1 MKCKNLSKK
10 AKNCYLLLELMI
22 AFFLLSLFLAPL
34 LHSPFRYL
42 KKQQR
47 EITTFLLQIEE
58 EKLFASI
65 EENLRNGTIPWNTL
79 LETEKHP
86 IFLKSV
92 KLQLPGDPII
102 YTAELSLLDGSF
114 ETEEEVHF
122 GTVKAAILITNPQD
136 IKKKAKPISIT
147 LFVLKAPPPSPYATT

>member
-1 MKCKNLSKK
+1 MKCKNPPKK
-10 AKNCYLLLELMI
+10 AKNSYLLLELMI

-34 LHSPFRYL
+34 LHSPFRYV

-47 EITTFLLQIEE
+47 EITDFLLQIEE

-65 EENLRNGTIPWNTL
+65 EEKLRNGTIPWSTL

-86 IFLKSV
+86 VSLKSV
-92 KLQLPGDPII
+92 TLRLPGDPHT

-114 ETEEEVHF
+114 EKEEEVCF
-122 GTVKAAILITNPQD
+122 GTVKTAILMTNPLD
-136 IKKKAKPISIT
+136 KKKKTKPISIT
-147 LFVLKAPPPSPYATT
+147 LFVLKAPPPSPYAAT